1 MNAARKVDKIASLTL
16 MLHNAVCVCAQVTVH
31 ERMCLCVCVC
41 MRVCLYVC
49 EYTPSS
55 VGVLITMALALILIR
70 DVLSI
75 A

>member
-1 MNAARKVDKIASLTL
+1 M
-16 MLHNAVCVCAQVTVH
+16 CVPVQVTVH
-31 ERMCLCVCVC
+31 VRLCVCLYALLFVC
-41 MRVCLYVC
+41 VSEC